1 MSDDFDVAWLNDRS
15 EFQRNFVHGLRN
27 PIGLH
32 LQYRLEGETVVGEWT
47 PSEDHVGFP
56 GYAHGGLV
64 AAVLD
69 DAMGRCPAM
78 LHRWVMT
85 ARQSLRFRNGAPI
98 GTELR
103 VEARMTRV
111 QRRVI
116 TAEGRLLLP
125 DGSPV
130 AESEATFLPVPDQL
144 MDKMVDAWPGFADF
158 IE

>member
-1 MSDDFDVAWLNDRS
+1 VTDLDLAWLNDRS

-27 PIGLH
+27 PIGFH
-32 LQYRLEGETVVGEWT
+32 LQYRLEDEVVVADWT
-47 PSEDHVGFP
+47 PTEDHVGFP

-64 AAVLD
+64 GAVLD

-98 GTELR
+98 GTALR
-103 VEARMTRV
+103 VEAHMTRV

-116 TAEGRLLLP
+116 TAEGRMLLP
-125 DGSPV
+125 HGEVV
-130 AESEATFLPVPDQL
+130 AESEATFLPVPRDL
-144 MDKMVDAWPGFADF
+144 MERMVEAWPGFADF